1 MTFDPTR
8 SMMLLFIQK
17 VFKNDIKKRTLWK
30 PFGDQGQYFGG
41 ERDHHFVNSVLGGA
55 GRMLGSAGR
64 ERPGSMVLLL
74 GGGGPVIL

>member
-1 MTFDPTR
+1 
-8 SMMLLFIQK
+8 MMSLFIQK

-64 ERPGSMVLLL
+64 ERPGEMISTKTSF
-74 GGGGPVIL
+74 